1 MTESGER
8 FSSKWTGQKLKE
20 HYQDFVYVVSE
31 PDISTKVFFCDMADS
46 TLSDAWYKER
56 KDKIQGDNLIVISA
70 AAGLLLNKM
79 QCTSFEVELNPKI
92 K

>member
-1 MTESGER
+1 M
-8 FSSKWTGQKLKE
+8 
-20 HYQDFVYVVSE
+20 YVVSE
-31 PDISTKVFFCDMADS
+31 PDISTKVFFCDMADR

-70 AAGLLLNKM
+70 PAGLLLNKM
-79 QCTSFEVELNPKI
+79 KCTSFEVELNPKI